1 MTTPPLSTPST
12 RAGAPDRHESLL
24 EVDNLDITFA
34 GDDGPVHAVRGVS
47 FRLGREK
54 LAIVG
59 ESGSGK
65 STVGRAILRLHPASA
80 RITADRCSLQGQ
92 ELLTLSEREMQ
103 RVRGQRI
110 SMILQDPKYSLNPVM
125 RVGEQV
131 AEAYL
136 AHHRIGADEARQ
148 RAVAM
153 LETVRIRDPR
163 RVYDLYPHEVSGGM
177 GQRIMIAM
185 MMITRP
191 EVIIADEPTSALDV
205 SVRRQVLSTLDGL
218 VSDHGMGLIFIS
230 HDLNLV
236 RSFCDRVLVMYAGRV
251 VESIAAA
258 DLDRARHPYTQGLL
272 AALPRLDR
280 RQERLPTLQR
290 DPAWLQASS
299 EGVCA

>member
-1 MTTPPLSTPST
+1 
-12 RAGAPDRHESLL
+12 
-24 EVDNLDITFA
+24 
-34 GDDGPVHAVRGVS
+34 
-47 FRLGREK
+47 
-54 LAIVG
+54 
-59 ESGSGK
+59 
-65 STVGRAILRLHPASA
+65 
-80 RITADRCSLQGQ
+80 
-92 ELLTLSEREMQ
+92 
-103 RVRGQRI
+103 
-110 SMILQDPKYSLNPVM
+110 
-125 RVGEQV
+125 
-131 AEAYL
+131 
-136 AHHRIGADEARQ
+136 
-148 RAVAM
+148 
-153 LETVRIRDPR
+153 
-163 RVYDLYPHEVSGGM
+163 M

-205 SVRRQVLSTLDGL
+205 SVRRQVLSTLDSL